1 MASILD
7 YFKGRQKPKKGAL
20 EFGDRQARL
29 FLERIGSV
37 NSYDADLQTYIEKGY
52 QSNPVVY
59 SIVNMIAKNVA
70 KAKWCAYNSKGEK
83 VNVPLLSQLM
93 YKPNPLQK
101 WSDLTEAATT
111 HYLLEGNTFI
121 TGEYGTGI
129 NRAKYNSLFLLP
141 TTQIQVLS
149 KNGRNISGFLM
160 DTETSSNEIP
170 ASEVMWMRSANP
182 DYNQSDNWL
191 FGQSPFRA
199 ALESIKIYN
208 DAKASLLW
216 YQQNKGAQ
224 KILINK
230 DNEIEFSPEALDQLK
245 NKLRKQAQ
253 GNNNTGNIPIIDAN
267 LDAIDVSSGLEALML
282 FEQLEQSA
290 QDICNVLNFPSQ
302 LIGLKDS
309 TYQNGKEAKIGLWE
323 NCVTPM
329 LEEIKNGLNAWLTP
343 QFGDVWLDYDVS
355 HIDAIQ
361 EGKLLRF
368 QAIAQAAGM
377 VTINEARA
385 MANMPQ
391 VGKIGE
397 FTGEDMYLGFT
408 QAVVRDNEEISD
420 ANGTSDANVDESKDK
435 KDKPKKDDKK

>member
-1 MASILD
+1 MASIFD
-7 YFKGRQKPKKGAL
+7 YFTGRQKPKKGAL
-20 EFGDRQARL
+20 EFGDRQSRL

-37 NSYDADLQTYIEKGY
+37 NHYDADLQTYIEKGY
-52 QSNPVVY
+52 QKNPVVF

-83 VNVPLLSQLM
+83 IQSPLLSQLM

-101 WSDLTEAATT
+101 FSDLTEAATT
-111 HYLLEGNTFI
+111 HYLLEGNSFI

-129 NRAKYNSLFLLP
+129 NSSKFNSMYMLP
-141 TTQIQVLS
+141 TSKLQVVS
-149 KNGRNISGFLM
+149 GNGRNISGFVM
-160 DTETSSNEIP
+160 DNDNTVQEIP
-170 ASEVMWMRSANP
+170 ASDVMWMRAANP
-182 DYNQSDNWL
+182 DFNQNDNWL

-199 ALESIKIYN
+199 ALESIQIYN

-216 YQQNKGAQ
+216 FQQNKGAQ

-267 LDAIDVSSGLEALML
+267 LDAIDVSSGLDALML

-309 TYQNGKEAKIGLWE
+309 TYQNGKEARLALWE

-329 LEEIKNGLNAWLTP
+329 LEELKNGLNAWLAP
-343 QFGDVWLDYDVS
+343 QFGDVWLDYDLS

-368 QAIAQAAGM
+368 KAIKEAAGM
-377 VTINEARA
+377 VTINEARS
-385 MANMPQ
+385 MANLPTIN
-391 VGKIGE
+391 KIGD
-397 FTGEDMYLGFT
+397 FTGEDMYVGFT
-408 QAVVRDNEEISD
+408 QAIVKDDDEITD
-420 ANGTSDANVDESKDK
+420 MNGQAPNQEGGKDK

>member
-1 MASILD
+1 MASIFD

-20 EFGDRQARL
+20 EFGDRQSRL

-37 NSYDADLQTYIEKGY
+37 NHYDADLQTYIEKGY
-52 QSNPVVY
+52 QKNPVVF

-83 VNVPLLSQLM
+83 IQSPLLSQLM

-101 WSDLTEAATT
+101 FSDLTEAATT
-111 HYLLEGNTFI
+111 HYLLEGNSFI

-129 NRAKYNSLFLLP
+129 NSSKFNSMYMLP
-141 TTQIQVLS
+141 TSKLQVVS
-149 KNGRNISGFLM
+149 GNGRNISGFVM
-160 DTETSSNEIP
+160 DNDNTVQEIP
-170 ASEVMWMRSANP
+170 ASDVMWMRAANP
-182 DYNQSDNWL
+182 DFNQNDNWL

-199 ALESIKIYN
+199 ALESIQIYN

-216 YQQNKGAQ
+216 FQQNKGAQ

-267 LDAIDVSSGLEALML
+267 LDAIDVSSGLDALML

-309 TYQNGKEAKIGLWE
+309 TYQNGKEARLALWE

-329 LEEIKNGLNAWLTP
+329 LEELQNGLNAWLAP
-343 QFGDVWLDYDVS
+343 QFGDVWLDYDLS

-368 QAIAQAAGM
+368 KAIKEAAGM
-377 VTINEARA
+377 VTINEARS
-385 MANMPQ
+385 MANLPTIN
-391 VGKIGE
+391 KIGD
-397 FTGEDMYLGFT
+397 FTGEDMYVGFT
-408 QAVVRDNEEISD
+408 QAIVKDDDEITD
-420 ANGTSDANVDESKDK
+420 MNGQAPNQEGGKDK

>member
-1 MASILD
+1 MASIFD
-7 YFKGRQKPKKGAL
+7 YFKGREKPKKGAL
-20 EFGDRQARL
+20 EFGDRQSRL

-37 NSYDADLQTYIEKGY
+37 NHYDADLQTYIEKGY
-52 QSNPVVY
+52 QKNPVVY

-83 VNVPLLSQLM
+83 IQSPLLAQLM

-101 WSDLTEAATT
+101 FSDLTEAATT
-111 HYLLEGNTFI
+111 HYLLEGNSFI

-129 NRAKYNSLFLLP
+129 NSNKFNSMYILP
-141 TTQIQVLS
+141 TSKLQVVS
-149 KNGRNISGFLM
+149 GNGRNISGFVM
-160 DTETSSNEIP
+160 DTDTSAQEIP
-170 ASEVMWMRSANP
+170 ASDVMWMRAANP
-182 DYNQSDNWL
+182 DFNQNDNWL

-199 ALESIKIYN
+199 ALESIQIYN

-216 YQQNKGAQ
+216 FQQNKGAQ

-245 NKLRKQAQ
+245 GKLRKQAQ

-309 TYQNGKEAKIGLWE
+309 TYQNGKEARLALWE

-329 LEEIKNGLNAWLTP
+329 LDELKNGLNAWLAP
-343 QFGDVWLDYDVS
+343 QFGDVWLDYDLS
-355 HIDAIQ
+355 HVDAIQ

-368 QAIAQAAGM
+368 KAIKEAAGM

-385 MANMPQ
+385 MANLPTIA
-391 VGKIGE
+391 KIGD
-397 FTGEDMYLGFT
+397 FTGEDMYVGFT
-408 QAVVRDNEEISD
+408 QAIVKDDDEITD
-420 ANGTSDANVDESKDK
+420 MNGQSPAEDKDK

>member
-1 MASILD
+1 MASIFD
-7 YFKGRQKPKKGAL
+7 YFTGRQKPKKGAL
-20 EFGDRQARL
+20 EFADRQSRL

-37 NSYDADLQTYIEKGY
+37 NSYDADLATYIDKGY
-52 QSNPVVY
+52 QKNPVVF

-70 KAKWCAYNSKGEK
+70 KAKWCVYNSKGEK
-83 VNVPLLSQLM
+83 IQVPLLNQLM

-111 HYLLEGNTFI
+111 HYLLEGNSFI
-121 TGEYGTGI
+121 TGEYGSGI
-129 NRAKYNSLFLLP
+129 NTSKFNTMYMLP
-141 TTQIQVLS
+141 TSKLQVIS
-149 KNGRNISGFLM
+149 GNGRNISGFMM
-160 DTETSSNEIP
+160 DNDTSVQEIP
-170 ASEVMWMRSANP
+170 ASDVLWMRAANP
-182 DYNQSDNWL
+182 DFNQNDNWL

-199 ALESIKIYN
+199 ALDSIQIYN
-208 DAKASLLW
+208 DAKQSLLW

-224 KILINK
+224 KVLVNK

-245 NKLRKQAQ
+245 DKLRKQAQ

-309 TYQNGKEAKIGLWE
+309 TYQNGKEARLALWE

-329 LEEIKNGLNAWLTP
+329 LDELKNGFNSWLAP
-343 QFGDVWLDYDVS
+343 QFGDVWIDYDLQ

-377 VTINEARA
+377 VSINEARS
-385 MANMPQ
+385 MAGLSS
-391 VGKIGE
+391 VAKLGD

-420 ANGTSDANVDESKDK
+420 SNGTSDANVTEG

>member
-1 MASILD
+1 MASIFD
-7 YFKGRQKPKKGAL
+7 YFKRQQKPKKGAL
-20 EFGDRQARL
+20 EFGERQSRL

-37 NSYDADLQTYIEKGY
+37 NHYDADLQTYIEKGY
-52 QSNPVVY
+52 QKNPVVY
-59 SIVNMIAKNVA
+59 SIVNMIAKNVS

-83 VNVPLLSQLM
+83 INSPLLSQLM

-101 WSDLTEAATT
+101 FSDLTEAATT
-111 HYLLEGNTFI
+111 HYLLEGNSFI

-129 NRAKYNSLFLLP
+129 NANKYNSMYILP
-141 TTQIQVLS
+141 TSELQVIS
-149 KNGRNISGFLM
+149 GNGRNISGFQM
-160 DTETSSNEIP
+160 DNENTATLIP
-170 ASEVMWMRSANP
+170 ASDVMWMRAANP
-182 DYNQSDNWL
+182 DFQQNDNWL

-199 ALESIKIYN
+199 ALESIQIYN

-216 YQQNKGAQ
+216 FQQNKGAQ

-309 TYQNGKEAKIGLWE
+309 TYQNGKEARLALWE

-329 LEEIKNGLNAWLTP
+329 LDELKNGLNAWLAP
-343 QFGDVWLDYDVS
+343 QFGDVWLDYDLQ

-368 QAIAQAAGM
+368 QSIAQAAGM

-385 MANMPQ
+385 MAGMGN

>member
-1 MASILD
+1 MASIFD
-7 YFKGRQKPKKGAL
+7 YFTGRQKPKKGAL
-20 EFGDRQARL
+20 EFADRQSRL

-37 NSYDADLQTYIEKGY
+37 NSYDANLATYVEKGY
-52 QSNPVVY
+52 QKNPVVF

-70 KAKWCAYNSKGEK
+70 KAKWCVYNAKGEK
-83 VNVPLLSQLM
+83 VQIPLLNQLM

-111 HYLLEGNTFI
+111 HYLLEGNSFI
-121 TGEYGTGI
+121 TGEYGSGI
-129 NRAKYNSLFLLP
+129 NAGKYNTMYMLP
-141 TTQIQVLS
+141 TPKIQVVS
-149 KNGRNISGFLM
+149 GNGRNISGYLM
-160 DTETSSNEIP
+160 DTDNSAQEIP
-170 ASEVMWMRSANP
+170 ASDVLWMRSANP

-199 ALESIKIYN
+199 ALDSIQIYN
-208 DAKASLLW
+208 DAKQSLLW

-224 KILINK
+224 KILVNK

-245 NKLRKQAQ
+245 NKLKKQAQ

-267 LDAIDVSSGLEALML
+267 LDSIDVSSGLEALML

-309 TYQNGKEAKIGLWE
+309 TYQNGKEARVALWE

-329 LEEIKNGLNAWLTP
+329 LDELKNGFNSWLAP
-343 QFGDVWLDYDVS
+343 QFGDVWIDYDLQ
-355 HIDAIQ
+355 HIDALQ
-361 EGKLLRF
+361 ENKLVRF
-368 QAIAQAAGM
+368 QAIAQSAGM
-377 VTINEARA
+377 VSINEARS
-385 MANMPQ
+385 MAGLSP
-391 VGKIGE
+391 VAKLGE

-408 QAVVRDNEEISD
+408 QAVVRDNEEISES
-420 ANGTSDANVDESKDK
+420 NGKSDANVTEGKD

>member
-1 MASILD
+1 MASIFD

-20 EFGDRQARL
+20 EFGDRQSRL

-37 NSYDADLQTYIEKGY
+37 NHYDADLQTYIEKGY
-52 QSNPVVY
+52 QKNPVVY

-83 VNVPLLSQLM
+83 INSPLLAQLM

-101 WSDLTEAATT
+101 WGDLTEAAAT
-111 HYLLEGNTFI
+111 HYLLEGNSFI
-121 TGEYGTGI
+121 TGEYGSGI
-129 NRAKYNSLFLLP
+129 NKNKYNTLYMLP
-141 TTQIQVLS
+141 TTEIQVIS
-149 KNGRNISGFLM
+149 GNGRNISGFLM
-160 DTETSSNEIP
+160 DTETSANEIP
-170 ASEVMWMRSANP
+170 ASDVMWMRAANP
-182 DYNQSDNWL
+182 DYQQSDNWL

-199 ALESIKIYN
+199 ALESIQIYN

-309 TYQNGKEAKIGLWE
+309 TYQNGKEARLALWE

-329 LEEIKNGLNAWLTP
+329 LEELKNGLNAWLAP
-343 QFGDVWLDYDVS
+343 QFGDIWLDYDLS

-368 QAIAQAAGM
+368 QAIKEAAGM

-385 MANMPQ
+385 MANMPNIA
-391 VGKIGE
+391 KIGD
-397 FTGEDMYLGFT
+397 FKGDDMYLGFT
-408 QAVVRDNEEISD
+408 QAVVKDEDEISD
-420 ANGTSDANVDESKDK
+420 MNGQAEKNKE
-435 KDKPKKDDKK
+435 PKKDDKK

>member
-1 MASILD
+1 M
-7 YFKGRQKPKKGAL
+7 
-20 EFGDRQARL
+20 
-29 FLERIGSV
+29 
-37 NSYDADLQTYIEKGY
+37 
-52 QSNPVVY
+52 
-59 SIVNMIAKNVA
+59 
-70 KAKWCAYNSKGEK
+70 
-83 VNVPLLSQLM
+83 
-93 YKPNPLQK
+93 
-101 WSDLTEAATT
+101 
-111 HYLLEGNTFI
+111 
-121 TGEYGTGI
+121 
-129 NRAKYNSLFLLP
+129 LP
-141 TTQIQVLS
+141 TSKLQVIS
-149 KNGRNISGFLM
+149 GNGRNISGFMM
-160 DTETSSNEIP
+160 DNDTSVQEIP
-170 ASEVMWMRSANP
+170 ASDVLWMRAANP
-182 DYNQSDNWL
+182 DFNQNDNWL

-199 ALESIKIYN
+199 ALDSIQIYN
-208 DAKASLLW
+208 DAKQSLLW

-224 KILINK
+224 KVLVNK

-245 NKLRKQAQ
+245 DKLRKQAQ

-309 TYQNGKEAKIGLWE
+309 TYQNGKEARLALWE

-329 LEEIKNGLNAWLTP
+329 LDELKNGFNSWLAP
-343 QFGDVWLDYDVS
+343 QFGDVWIDYDLQ

-385 MANMPQ
+385 MAGLSE
-391 VGKIGE
+391 VDVLGE
-397 FTGEDMYLGFT
+397 FKGKDMYLGFT

-420 ANGTSDANVDESKDK
+420 ANGKSDANVTEG

>member
-1 MASILD
+1 MASIFD
-7 YFKGRQKPKKGAL
+7 YFTGRQKPKKGAL
-20 EFGDRQARL
+20 EFADRQSRL

-37 NSYDADLQTYIEKGY
+37 NSYDADLSTYVEKGY
-52 QSNPVVY
+52 QKNPVVF

-70 KAKWCAYNSKGEK
+70 KAKWCVYNAKGER
-83 VNVPLLSQLM
+83 VNIPLLNQLM
-93 YKPNPLQK
+93 YRPNPLQK

-111 HYLLEGNTFI
+111 HYLLEGNSFI
-121 TGEYGTGI
+121 TGEYGSGI
-129 NRAKYNSLFLLP
+129 NASKYNTMYMLP
-141 TTQIQVLS
+141 TSKLQVVS
-149 KNGRNISGFLM
+149 GNGRNISGFLM
-160 DTETSSNEIP
+160 DTDTSAQEIP
-170 ASEVMWMRSANP
+170 ASDVLWMRSANP
-182 DYNQSDNWL
+182 DYNQTDNWL

-199 ALESIKIYN
+199 ALESIQIYN

-216 YQQNKGAQ
+216 FQQNKGAQ

-230 DNEIEFSPEALDQLK
+230 DNEVEFSPEALDQLK

-267 LDAIDVSSGLEALML
+267 LDTIDVSSGLEALML

-309 TYQNGKEAKIGLWE
+309 TYQNGKEARLALWE

-329 LEEIKNGLNAWLTP
+329 LDELKNGFNSWLAP
-343 QFGDVWLDYDVS
+343 QFGDVWIDYDLQ

-368 QAIAQAAGM
+368 QAIAQSAGM
-377 VTINEARA
+377 VTINEARS
-385 MANMPQ
+385 MADLPTIN
-391 VGKIGE
+391 KIGE

-420 ANGTSDANVDESKDK
+420 ANGTSDQNVKES

>member
-1 MASILD
+1 MASIFD
-7 YFKGRQKPKKGAL
+7 YFKGREKPKKGAL
-20 EFGDRQARL
+20 EFGDRQSRL

-37 NSYDADLQTYIEKGY
+37 NHYDADLQTYIEKGY
-52 QSNPVVY
+52 QKNPVVY

-83 VNVPLLSQLM
+83 IQSPLLAQLM

-101 WSDLTEAATT
+101 FSDLTEAATT
-111 HYLLEGNTFI
+111 HYLLEGNSFI

-129 NRAKYNSLFLLP
+129 NSNKFNSMYILP
-141 TTQIQVLS
+141 TSKLQVVS
-149 KNGRNISGFLM
+149 GNGRNISGFVM
-160 DTETSSNEIP
+160 DTDTSAQEIP
-170 ASEVMWMRSANP
+170 ASDVMWMRAANP
-182 DYNQSDNWL
+182 DFNQNDNWL

-199 ALESIKIYN
+199 ALESIQIYN

-216 YQQNKGAQ
+216 FQQNKGAQ

-245 NKLRKQAQ
+245 GKLRKQAQ

-267 LDAIDVSSGLEALML
+267 LDAIDVSSGLDALML

-309 TYQNGKEAKIGLWE
+309 TYQNGKEARLALWE

-329 LEEIKNGLNAWLTP
+329 LDELKNGLNAWLAP
-343 QFGDVWLDYDVS
+343 QFGDVWLDYDLS
-355 HIDAIQ
+355 HVDAIQ

-368 QAIAQAAGM
+368 KAIKEAAGM

-385 MANMPQ
+385 MANLPTIA
-391 VGKIGE
+391 KIGD
-397 FTGEDMYLGFT
+397 FTGEDMYVGFT
-408 QAVVRDNEEISD
+408 QAIVKDDDEITD
-420 ANGTSDANVDESKDK
+420 MNGQSPAEDKDK

>member
-1 MASILD
+1 MASIFD
-7 YFKGRQKPKKGAL
+7 YFTGRQKPKKGAL
-20 EFGDRQARL
+20 EFADRQSRL

-37 NSYDADLQTYIEKGY
+37 NSYDADLATYIDKGY
-52 QSNPVVY
+52 QKNPVVF

-70 KAKWCAYNSKGEK
+70 KAKWCVYNSKGEK
-83 VNVPLLSQLM
+83 IQVPLLNQLM

-111 HYLLEGNTFI
+111 HYLLEGNSFI
-121 TGEYGTGI
+121 TGEYGSGI
-129 NRAKYNSLFLLP
+129 NAAKFNTMYMLP
-141 TTQIQVLS
+141 TSKLQVIS
-149 KNGRNISGFLM
+149 GNGRNISGFMM
-160 DTETSSNEIP
+160 DNDTSVQEIP
-170 ASEVMWMRSANP
+170 ASDVLWMRAANP
-182 DYNQSDNWL
+182 DFNQNDNWL

-199 ALESIKIYN
+199 ALDSIQIYN
-208 DAKASLLW
+208 DAKQSLLW

-224 KILINK
+224 KVLVNK

-245 NKLRKQAQ
+245 DKLRKQAQ

-309 TYQNGKEAKIGLWE
+309 TYQNGKEARLALWE

-329 LEEIKNGLNAWLTP
+329 LDELKNGFNSWLAP
-343 QFGDVWLDYDVS
+343 QFGDVWIDYDLQ

-377 VTINEARA
+377 VSINEARS
-385 MANMPQ
+385 MAGLSS
-391 VGKIGE
+391 VAKLGD

-420 ANGTSDANVDESKDK
+420 ANGASDANVTEG

>member
-1 MASILD
+1 MASIFD
-7 YFKGRQKPKKGAL
+7 YFTGRQKPKKGAL
-20 EFGDRQARL
+20 EFADRQSRL

-37 NSYDADLQTYIEKGY
+37 NSYDADLSTYVEKGY
-52 QSNPVVY
+52 QKNPVVF

-70 KAKWCAYNSKGEK
+70 KAKWCVYNAKGEK
-83 VNVPLLSQLM
+83 VNIPLLNQLM
-93 YKPNPLQK
+93 YRPNPLQK

-111 HYLLEGNTFI
+111 HYLLEGNSFI
-121 TGEYGTGI
+121 TGEYGSGI
-129 NRAKYNSLFLLP
+129 NASKYNTMYMLP
-141 TTQIQVLS
+141 TSKLQVVS
-149 KNGRNISGFLM
+149 GNGRNISGFLM
-160 DTETSSNEIP
+160 DTDTSAQEIP
-170 ASEVMWMRSANP
+170 ASDVLWMRSANP
-182 DYNQSDNWL
+182 DYNQTDNWL

-199 ALESIKIYN
+199 ALESIQIYN

-216 YQQNKGAQ
+216 FQQNKGAQ

-230 DNEIEFSPEALDQLK
+230 DNEVEFSPEALDQLK

-267 LDAIDVSSGLEALML
+267 LDTIDVSSGLEALML

-309 TYQNGKEAKIGLWE
+309 TYQNGKEARLALWE

-329 LEEIKNGLNAWLTP
+329 LDELKNGFNSWLAP
-343 QFGDVWLDYDVS
+343 QFGDVWIDYDLQ

-368 QAIAQAAGM
+368 QAIAQSAGM
-377 VTINEARA
+377 VTINEARS
-385 MANMPQ
+385 MADLPTIN
-391 VGKIGE
+391 KIGE

-420 ANGTSDANVDESKDK
+420 ANGTSDQNVKES

>member
-1 MASILD
+1 MASIFD

-20 EFGDRQARL
+20 EFGDRQSRL

-37 NSYDADLQTYIEKGY
+37 NHYDADLQTYIEKGY
-52 QSNPVVY
+52 QKNPVVF

-83 VNVPLLSQLM
+83 IQSPLLSQLM

-101 WSDLTEAATT
+101 FSDLTEAATT
-111 HYLLEGNTFI
+111 HYLLEGNSFI

-129 NRAKYNSLFLLP
+129 NANKFNSMYMLP
-141 TTQIQVLS
+141 TSKLQVVS
-149 KNGRNISGFLM
+149 GNGRNISGFLM
-160 DTETSSNEIP
+160 DTDTSVNEIP
-170 ASEVMWMRSANP
+170 ASDVLWMRAANP
-182 DYNQSDNWL
+182 DFNQNDNWL

-199 ALESIKIYN
+199 ALESIQIYN
-208 DAKASLLW
+208 DAKQSLLW

-245 NKLRKQAQ
+245 DKLRKQAQ

-267 LDAIDVSSGLEALML
+267 LDAIDVSSGLDALML

-302 LIGLKDS
+302 LIGLKDA

-329 LEEIKNGLNAWLTP
+329 LEEIKNGLNSWLTP

-355 HIDAIQ
+355 HVDAIQ
-361 EGKLLRF
+361 EGKLTRF
-368 QAIAQAAGM
+368 KAIKEAAGM

-385 MANMPQ
+385 MANMPT
-391 VGKIGE
+391 VGKLGD
-397 FTGEDMYLGFT
+397 FTGEDMYVGFT
-408 QAVVRDNEEISD
+408 QAIVKDDDEITD
-420 ANGTSDANVDESKDK
+420 MNGQAPNQEGDKDK

>member
-1 MASILD
+1 MASIFD

-20 EFGDRQARL
+20 EFGDRQSRL

-37 NSYDADLQTYIEKGY
+37 NHYDADLQTYIEKGY
-52 QSNPVVY
+52 QKNPVVY

-83 VNVPLLSQLM
+83 INSPLLAQLM

-101 WSDLTEAATT
+101 WGDLTEAATT
-111 HYLLEGNTFI
+111 HYLLEGNSFI
-121 TGEYGTGI
+121 TGEYGSGI
-129 NRAKYNSLFLLP
+129 NKNKYNTLYMLP
-141 TTQIQVLS
+141 TTEIQVIS
-149 KNGRNISGFLM
+149 GNGRNISGFLL

-170 ASEVMWMRSANP
+170 ASDVMWMRAANP
-182 DYNQSDNWL
+182 DYQQSDNWL

-199 ALESIKIYN
+199 ALESIQIYN

-216 YQQNKGAQ
+216 FQQNKGAQ

-245 NKLRKQAQ
+245 NKLKKQAQ

-309 TYQNGKEAKIGLWE
+309 TYQNGKEARLALWE

-329 LEEIKNGLNAWLTP
+329 LEELKNGLNAWLAP
-343 QFGDVWLDYDVS
+343 QFGDIWLDYDLS

-368 QAIAQAAGM
+368 QAIKEAAGM

-385 MANMPQ
+385 MANMPTIA
-391 VGKIGE
+391 KIGD
-397 FTGEDMYLGFT
+397 FKGDDMYLGFT
-408 QAVVRDNEEISD
+408 QAVVKDEDEISD
-420 ANGTSDANVDESKDK
+420 MNGQAEKNKE
-435 KDKPKKDDKK
+435 PKKDDKK

>member
-1 MASILD
+1 MASIFD

-20 EFGDRQARL
+20 EFGDRQSRL

-37 NSYDADLQTYIEKGY
+37 NHYDADLQTYIEKGY
-52 QSNPVVY
+52 QKNPVVY

-83 VNVPLLSQLM
+83 INSPLLAQLM

-101 WSDLTEAATT
+101 WGDLTEAAAT
-111 HYLLEGNTFI
+111 HYLLEGNSFI
-121 TGEYGTGI
+121 TGEYGSGI
-129 NRAKYNSLFLLP
+129 NKNKYNTLYMLP
-141 TTQIQVLS
+141 TTEIQVIS
-149 KNGRNISGFLM
+149 GNGRNISGFLM
-160 DTETSSNEIP
+160 DTETSANEIP
-170 ASEVMWMRSANP
+170 ASDVMWMRAANP
-182 DYNQSDNWL
+182 DYQQSDNWL

-199 ALESIKIYN
+199 ALESIQIYN

-245 NKLRKQAQ
+245 NKLKKQAQ

-309 TYQNGKEAKIGLWE
+309 TYQNGKEARLALWE

-329 LEEIKNGLNAWLTP
+329 LEELKNGLNAWLAP
-343 QFGDVWLDYDVS
+343 QFGDIWLDYDLS

-368 QAIAQAAGM
+368 QAIKEAAGM

-385 MANMPQ
+385 MANMPNIA
-391 VGKIGE
+391 KIGD
-397 FTGEDMYLGFT
+397 FKGDDMYLGFT
-408 QAVVRDNEEISD
+408 QAVVKDEDEISD
-420 ANGTSDANVDESKDK
+420 MNGQAEKNKE
-435 KDKPKKDDKK
+435 PKKDDKK

>member
-1 MASILD
+1 MASIFD

-20 EFGDRQARL
+20 EFGDRQSRL

-37 NSYDADLQTYIEKGY
+37 NHYDADLQTYIEKGY
-52 QSNPVVY
+52 QKNPVVF

-83 VNVPLLSQLM
+83 IQSPLLSQLM

-101 WSDLTEAATT
+101 FSDLTEAATT
-111 HYLLEGNTFI
+111 HYLLEGNSFI

-129 NRAKYNSLFLLP
+129 NSSKFNSMYMLP
-141 TTQIQVLS
+141 TSKLQVVS
-149 KNGRNISGFLM
+149 GNGRNISGFVM
-160 DTETSSNEIP
+160 DNDNTVQEIP
-170 ASEVMWMRSANP
+170 ASDVMWMRAANP
-182 DYNQSDNWL
+182 DFNQNDNWL

-199 ALESIKIYN
+199 ALESIQIYN

-216 YQQNKGAQ
+216 FQQNKGAQ

-230 DNEIEFSPEALDQLK
+230 DNEVEFSPEALDQLK

-329 LEEIKNGLNAWLTP
+329 LEELKNGLNAWLTP
-343 QFGDVWLDYDVS
+343 QYGDVWLDYDVS

-368 QAIAQAAGM
+368 QAIAQSAGM
-377 VTINEARA
+377 VTINEARS
-385 MANMPQ
+385 MANLPSIN
-391 VGKIGE
+391 KIGD

-420 ANGTSDANVDESKDK
+420 ANGTSDQNVKES

>member
-1 MASILD
+1 MASIFD
-7 YFKGRQKPKKGAL
+7 YFKGREKPKKGAL
-20 EFGDRQARL
+20 EFGDRQSRL

-37 NSYDADLQTYIEKGY
+37 NHYDADLQTYIEKGY
-52 QSNPVVY
+52 QKNPVVY

-83 VNVPLLSQLM
+83 IQSPLLAQLM

-101 WSDLTEAATT
+101 FSDLTEAATT
-111 HYLLEGNTFI
+111 HYLLEGNSFI

-129 NRAKYNSLFLLP
+129 NSNKFNSMYILP
-141 TTQIQVLS
+141 TSKLQVVS
-149 KNGRNISGFLM
+149 GNGRNISGFVM
-160 DTETSSNEIP
+160 DTDTSAQEIP
-170 ASEVMWMRSANP
+170 ASDVMWMRAANP
-182 DYNQSDNWL
+182 DFNQNDNWL

-199 ALESIKIYN
+199 ALESIQIYN

-216 YQQNKGAQ
+216 FQQNKGAQ

-245 NKLRKQAQ
+245 GKLRKQAQ

-267 LDAIDVSSGLEALML
+267 LDAIDVSSGLDALML

-309 TYQNGKEAKIGLWE
+309 TYQNGKEARLALWE

-329 LEEIKNGLNAWLTP
+329 LDELKNGLNAWLAP
-343 QFGDVWLDYDVS
+343 QFGDVWLDYDLS
-355 HIDAIQ
+355 HVDAIQ

-368 QAIAQAAGM
+368 KAIKEAAGM
-377 VTINEARA
+377 VTINEARS
-385 MANMPQ
+385 MANLPNIA
-391 VGKIGE
+391 KIGD
-397 FTGEDMYLGFT
+397 FTGEDMYVGFT
-408 QAVVRDNEEISD
+408 QAIVKDDDEITD
-420 ANGTSDANVDESKDK
+420 MNGQSPAEDKDK

>member
-1 MASILD
+1 MASIFD

-20 EFGDRQARL
+20 EFGDRQSRL

-37 NSYDADLQTYIEKGY
+37 NHYDADLQTYIEKGY
-52 QSNPVVY
+52 QKNPVVF

-83 VNVPLLSQLM
+83 IQSPLLSQLM

-101 WSDLTEAATT
+101 FSDLTEAATT
-111 HYLLEGNTFI
+111 HYLLEGNSFI

-129 NRAKYNSLFLLP
+129 NSSKFNSMYMLP
-141 TTQIQVLS
+141 TSKLQVVS
-149 KNGRNISGFLM
+149 GNGRNISGFVM
-160 DTETSSNEIP
+160 DNDNTVQEIP
-170 ASEVMWMRSANP
+170 ASDVMWMRAANP
-182 DYNQSDNWL
+182 DFNQNDNWL

-199 ALESIKIYN
+199 ALESIQIYN

-216 YQQNKGAQ
+216 FQQNKGAQ

-267 LDAIDVSSGLEALML
+267 LDAIDVSSGLDALML

-309 TYQNGKEAKIGLWE
+309 TYQNGKEARLALWE

-329 LEEIKNGLNAWLTP
+329 LEELKNGLNAWLAP
-343 QFGDVWLDYDVS
+343 QFGDVWLDYDLS

-368 QAIAQAAGM
+368 KAIKEAAGM
-377 VTINEARA
+377 VTINEARS
-385 MANMPQ
+385 MANLPTIN
-391 VGKIGE
+391 KIGD
-397 FTGEDMYLGFT
+397 FTGEDMYVGFT
-408 QAVVRDNEEISD
+408 QAIVKDDDEITD
-420 ANGTSDANVDESKDK
+420 MNGQAPNQEGGKDK

>member
-1 MASILD
+1 MASIFD
-7 YFKGRQKPKKGAL
+7 YFKRQQKPKKGAL
-20 EFGDRQARL
+20 EFGDRQSRL

-37 NSYDADLQTYIEKGY
+37 NHYDADLQTYIEKGY
-52 QSNPVVY
+52 QKNPVVY

-83 VNVPLLSQLM
+83 INSPLLSQLM

-101 WSDLTEAATT
+101 FSDLTEAATT
-111 HYLLEGNTFI
+111 HYLLEGNSFI

-129 NRAKYNSLFLLP
+129 NKNKYNTLYILP
-141 TTQIQVLS
+141 TSELQVIS
-149 KNGRNISGFLM
+149 GNGRNITGFMM
-160 DTETSSNEIP
+160 DTENTATQIP
-170 ASEVMWMRSANP
+170 ASDVMWMRAANP
-182 DYNQSDNWL
+182 DFQQNDNWL

-199 ALESIKIYN
+199 ALESIQIYN

-309 TYQNGKEAKIGLWE
+309 TYQNGKEARLALWE

-329 LEEIKNGLNAWLTP
+329 LDELKNGLNAWLAP
-343 QFGDVWLDYDVS
+343 QFGDVWLDYDLQ

-368 QAIAQAAGM
+368 QSIAQAAGM

-385 MANMPQ
+385 MAGMSN
-391 VGKIGE
+391 VGTIGE

>member
-1 MASILD
+1 MASIFD

-20 EFGDRQARL
+20 EFGDRQSRL

-37 NSYDADLQTYIEKGY
+37 NHYDADLQTYIEKGY
-52 QSNPVVY
+52 QKNPVVF

-83 VNVPLLSQLM
+83 INIPLLSQLM

-111 HYLLEGNTFI
+111 HYLLEGNSFI

-129 NRAKYNSLFLLP
+129 NRNKYNSMYMLP
-141 TTQIQVLS
+141 TSKLQVVS
-149 KNGRNISGFLM
+149 GNGRNISGFLM
-160 DTETSSNEIP
+160 DNENTAQEIP
-170 ASEVMWMRSANP
+170 ASDVMWMRAANP
-182 DYNQSDNWL
+182 DFNQEDNWL
-191 FGQSPFRA
+191 FGQSPFRP
-199 ALESIKIYN
+199 ALESIQIYN

-216 YQQNKGAQ
+216 FQQNKGAQ

-309 TYQNGKEAKIGLWE
+309 TYQNGKEARLALWE

-329 LEEIKNGLNAWLTP
+329 LEELKNGLNAWLAP
-343 QFGDVWLDYDVS
+343 QFGDVWLDYDLQ

-368 QAIAQAAGM
+368 QSIAQAAGM

-385 MANMPQ
+385 MANMPA

-420 ANGTSDANVDESKDK
+420 SNGTSDANVNEGKDK

>member
-7 YFKGRQKPKKGAL
+7 YFKGRQKPKRGAL
-20 EFGDRQARL
+20 EFGDRQSRL

-37 NSYDADLQTYIEKGY
+37 NSYDSNLTTYIEKGY
-52 QSNPVVY
+52 QKNPVVY
-59 SIVNMIAKNVA
+59 SIVNMVAKNVA
-70 KAKWCAYNSKGEK
+70 KAKWCAYNGKGEK
-83 VNVPLLSQLM
+83 INVPLLSQLM
-93 YKPNPLQK
+93 HKPNPLQK

-111 HYLLEGNTFI
+111 HYLLEGNSFI

-129 NRAKYNSLFLLP
+129 NSSKFNSMYMLP
-141 TTQIQVLS
+141 TSKLQVVS
-149 KNGRNISGFLM
+149 GNGRNISGFVM
-160 DTETSSNEIP
+160 DNDNTVQEIP
-170 ASEVMWMRSANP
+170 ASDVMWMRAANP
-182 DYNQSDNWL
+182 DFNQNDNWL

-199 ALESIKIYN
+199 ALESIQIYN

-216 YQQNKGAQ
+216 FQQNKGAQ

-267 LDAIDVSSGLEALML
+267 LDAIDVSSGLDALML

-309 TYQNGKEAKIGLWE
+309 TYQNGKEARLALWE

-329 LEEIKNGLNAWLTP
+329 LEELKNGLNAWLAP
-343 QFGDVWLDYDVS
+343 QFGDVWLDYDLS

-368 QAIAQAAGM
+368 KAIKEAAGM
-377 VTINEARA
+377 VTINEARS
-385 MANMPQ
+385 MANLPTIN
-391 VGKIGE
+391 KIGD
-397 FTGEDMYLGFT
+397 FTGEDMYVGFT
-408 QAVVRDNEEISD
+408 QAIVKDDDEITD
-420 ANGTSDANVDESKDK
+420 MNGQAPNQEGGKDK